1 MGAVPRVL
9 LGVEVEQGVS
19 ALSHGQRASWTNGV
33 GVLWTSVADSNM
45 ISVVDVVLG
54 NLPLVLVLRVHLGF
68 AS

>member
-1 MGAVPRVL
+1 MFFWVCVCA
-9 LGVEVEQGVS
+9 EVEHRVS
-19 ALSHGQRASWTNGV
+19 APSHGQWASWTNGV
-33 GVLWTSVADSNM
+33 GMLWASIADSRR